1 VLGETLGDRYILS
14 GLLGSGGMAE
24 VFLARDQMLG
34 RDLALKVLKEHYAKH
49 ERFVGRFLEEARS
62 AASLNHP
69 GIVQVYDQGRSED
82 GRYFI
87 AMEHVA
93 GGNLEDLIVGRGPL
107 DPAQAALLASQ
118 VAEALDE

>member
-1 VLGETLGDRYILS
+1 MLGETLGDRYILS

-62 AASLNHP
+62 AASLIHP